1 MFMWICL
8 GKRISRTKGYQC
20 LLWLFFGVVL
30 ALGQAASVAPNMPGH
45 IEVGKVTATTAE
57 VHWGAP
63 VVEEGVRV
71 FYDVQLRR
79 RIEGKPTEWDQCSRD
94 RQD

>member
-30 ALGQAASVAPNMPGH
+30 ALGQVASAAPNMPGH
-45 IEVGKVTATTAE
+45 IEVGKVTATTAD
-57 VHWGAP
+57 
-63 VVEEGVRV
+63 VRV
-71 FYDVQLRR
+71 RAWYKKTEAV
-79 RIEGKPTEWDQCSRD
+79 EGSRARFHD
-94 RQD
+94 DGRGGRWWR

>member
-30 ALGQAASVAPNMPGH
+30 ALGQVASAAPNIPGH

-57 VHWGAP
+57 VHLWGAG
-63 VVEEGVRV
+63 VEEGVRV
-71 FYDVQLRR
+71 FTTCGCGVELRGSPR
-79 RIEGKPTEWDQCSRD
+79 SGIM
-94 RQD
+94 